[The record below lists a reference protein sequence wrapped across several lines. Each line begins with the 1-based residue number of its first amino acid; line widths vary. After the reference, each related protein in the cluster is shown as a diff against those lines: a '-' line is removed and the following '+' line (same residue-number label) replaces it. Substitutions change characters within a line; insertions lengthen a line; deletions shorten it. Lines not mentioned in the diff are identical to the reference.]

1 MDNFFHKLES
11 IYFKIIAEM
20 ILSYQL
26 INHVKTVLEAC
37 NSNQMAL
44 LYEIKIT
51 QFIICINQKS
61 YL

>member
-51 QFIICINQKS
+51 
-61 YL
+61 